1 MTARPLPRV
10 VLSHTHDQ
18 GVAYRAALA
27 CQHLGLPF
35 RLITG
40 LYYRPGRLPY
50 SLLGLLPQRARA
62 PLEAK
67 LRRRRLEGLDDGAV
81 LSFGLP
87 LAELSMRL
95 TRSDRLAG
103 LFHDRLVSRWLR
115 RHAAR
120 GEWTIFHG
128 YIGRCLSS
136 LAAAKGR
143 GMKALVEVT
152 LPPTSLRFVAAEEER
167 EGIRPSTWIDA
178 DEKAQLAELR
188 EADYVVAQNSYS
200 VSELRRLGVPPG
212 RIFLVPLGIDLERFR
227 PAAKAAG
234 PRPFRVLFVGQISI
248 RKGLHHLLRAW
259 RRLGLEDAELCVAGH
274 VVDAA
279 VAAELSR
286 TPGTR
291 WLGQVPPQSLPEIY
305 RDADVLVCPSL
316 SEGGPFVVLEALAS
330 GLPVIATAHAQTG
343 LRDGIEGFVVPVG
356 DVTGIAERIRR
367 LRDDTDL
374 RAALAANARQ
384 RALGFDWSARERR
397 MGMLYRQILEGTEP
411 PEGDCIDLTGR

>member
-1 MTARPLPRV
+1 MSAHPLPRV

-50 SLLGLLPQRARA
+50 SLLGLLPQRTRA

-81 LSFGLP
+81 VSFGLP

-103 LFHDRLVSRWLR
+103 LFHDRLVSAWLR

-136 LAAAKGR
+136 LAAAKR
-143 GMKALVEVT
+143 CGMKALVEVT

-167 EGIRPSTWIDA
+167 EGIRPGAWLDA

-200 VSELRRLGVPPG
+200 VSELRRLGIPPG

-259 RRLGLEDAELCVAGH
+259 LRLGLEDAELWVAGH

-279 VAAELSR
+279 VAAELTNIEAFWPGHTSYKGMFAVDAGSTQSVLQTIQKYGLKGKVSAGGYDL
-286 TPGTR
+286 TPITEKLLAAGY
-291 WLGQVPPQSLPEIY
+291 GQFTIDQQPYLQGFLPTLELFLYKASHALSGI
-305 RDADVLVCPSL
+305 ADVD
-316 SEGGPFVVLEALAS
+316 
-330 GLPVIATAHAQTG
+330 TG
-343 LRDGIEGFVVPVG
+343 LKFLTPTTVVPYSS
-356 DVTGIAERIRR
+356 TTSR
-367 LRDDTDL
+367 
-374 RAALAANARQ
+374 
-384 RALGFDWSARERR
+384 
-397 MGMLYRQILEGTEP
+397 YEGTGSAP
-411 PEGDCIDLTGR
+411 GVK